1 MTELR
6 RRMEDDMVARGLAS
20 RTRSSYLWAVTSLA
34 RFYRRSPDQ
43 ISDAEVQAYVVHLL
57 RERQLSSSTGNVVVS
72 GLRFFYH
79 TTLKRARTTFDIPLS
94 RPRGRGKLP
103 VLLSRE
109 EVRRLIDHASN
120 SKYRAMLLT
129 TYAAGLRLNEVLH
142 LRVSDIDSARMT
154 IRVQQGKGGQD
165 RYTVLSPHLL
175 AALRQYWTLRRPPM
189 WLFPSE
195 TTGEPLHPTA
205 LQRMYQVAKRRAGIG
220 KPGGIH
226 GLRHAFATH
235 LLEAGVDLH
244 TIQRLLGHSHIST
257 TTRYFQLTR
266 HTEIGPDSPLDLLAR
281 FVPPPQG

>member
-20 RTRSSYLWAVTSLA
+20 RTRSSYLWAVSSLA

-43 ISDAEVQAYVVHLL
+43 VSDAEAQAYLVHLL
-57 RERQLSSSTGNVVVS
+57 RERQLSSSTCNVVVS

-79 TTLKRARTTFDIPLS
+79 VTLKRDHATFDIPLS
-94 RPRGRGKLP
+94 RRPGKLP

-109 EVRRLIDHASN
+109 EVERLIDHAAN
-120 SKYRAMLLT
+120 PKFRTMLLT

-142 LRVSDIDSARMT
+142 LRVTDVDSGRMT
-154 IRVQQGKGGQD
+154 IRVEQGKGGQD
-165 RYTVLSPHLL
+165 RYTVLSARLL
-175 AALRQYWTLRRPPM
+175 AALRAYWTLARPQP
-189 WLFPSE
+189 WLFPSAR
-195 TTGEPLHPTA
+195 TAQPMHPTA
-205 LQRMYQVAKRRAGIG
+205 LQRAYITAKRRAGIQ

-244 TIQRLLGHSHIST
+244 TIQRLLGHGHIST
-257 TTRYFQLTR
+257 TTRYVHLTR
-266 HTEIGPDSPLDLLAR
+266 HTAIGPDSPLDLLAR
-281 FVPPPQG
+281 FAPPPQG